1 MSLSMALNVAK
12 SSLQTSGVQ
21 TATTSRNIAG
31 GAETSYSRKSATVI
45 TGTGGMVQVVS
56 IQRATDAALYKT
68 MLKATAAS
76 AKQDALLD
84 GLTKLSQTIGDPELN
99 QSPAAKLGDLNNK
112 LQQYAANPSN
122 TILAQAVQSSATS
135 LVSTLNQA
143 TTTVQST
150 RALADSDMGA
160 SVQRIN
166 DLLAK
171 IDTLNTTIVH
181 GTVTGADVTD
191 SMDSRDGLIS
201 QLSEEIGISVVGRD
215 NNDVAIYT
223 DGGVALFETHPREV
237 SFQATNVF
245 NASTVGNAVYVDG
258 VAVVGGAS
266 SMPSTSGRL
275 AGLATLRDE
284 ACVTYQSQLDEVAR
298 GLIEAFAESDPSGT
312 GPDVPG
318 LFTWPTGTIPASAT
332 IETGLAGVITVNP
345 AIDPTAGGN
354 LDHIRDGITYNY
366 NTGNV
371 AGFAERLNTL
381 VTNLGQ
387 ARVFDPDSG
396 ADPTNTLADYATS
409 SASWLEF
416 NRQQVDT
423 SSTYQSTMLQR
434 ASEALSNTTGVNLD
448 DELSKQLEIE
458 RTYSASAKL
467 ITAVDQML
475 QDLLNAV

>member
-1 MSLSMALNVAK
+1 MSLSMALNVAN

-31 GAETSYSRKSATVI
+31 GADASYSRKSAVVV
-45 TGTGGMVQVVS
+45 TGIGGTVQVVS

-68 MLKATAAS
+68 MLKSTSAA
-76 AKQDALLD
+76 AGQEALLE
-84 GLTKLSQTIGDPELN
+84 GLTKMSQTIGDPELD

-122 TILAQAVQSSATS
+122 TILAQAVLSSATS
-135 LVSTLNQA
+135 LANNLNEA
-143 TTTVQST
+143 TTTVQAT
-150 RALADSDMGA
+150 RALADADMGA

-166 DLLAK
+166 ELLAK
-171 IDTLNTTIVH
+171 IDGLNTAIVH
-181 GTVTGADVTD
+181 GSVTGADVTD
-191 SMDSRDGLIS
+191 SLDSRDNLMS
-201 QLSEEIGISVVGRD
+201 QLSEEIGISVVSRE

-223 DGGVALFETHPREV
+223 DGGVTLFETHPREV

-258 VAVVGGAS
+258 VAVVGGTS
-266 SMPSTSGRL
+266 SMLSSSGRL
-275 AGLATLRDE
+275 AGLATLRDDVG
-284 ACVTYQSQLDEVAR
+284 VTYQSQLDEIAR
-298 GLIEAFAESDPSGT
+298 GLIEAFAESDPTGS

-318 LFTWPTGTIPASAT
+318 LFTWPSGTIPTTAT
-332 IETGLAGVITVNP
+332 IQSGLAGVIAVNS
-345 AIDPTAGGN
+345 AIDPTTGGN
-354 LDHIRDGITYNY
+354 LDLIRDGITYDY
-366 NTGNV
+366 NTANE

-381 VTNLGQ
+381 VTEL
-387 ARVFDPDSG
+387 AEPRVFDPDSG

-423 SSTYQSTMLQR
+423 TATYQSTMLQR

-448 DELSKQLEIE
+448 DELAKQLEIE
-458 RTYSASAKL
+458 RTYAASAKL
-467 ITAVDQML
+467 ISAVDQML

>member
-1 MSLSMALNVAK
+1 MSLSMALNVAN

-21 TATTSRNIAG
+21 TATTSRNIAAG
-31 GAETSYSRKSATVI
+31 REASYSRKSTTVI
-45 TGTGGMVQVVS
+45 TGVGGTVQVVS

-68 MLKATAAS
+68 MLKATSAA
-76 AKQDALLD
+76 ATQDALLD
-84 GLTKLSQTIGDPELN
+84 GLTKMSQTIGDPELD
-99 QSPAAKLGDLNNK
+99 QSPAARLGDLNNK

-122 TILAQAVQSSATS
+122 TILAQAVQSSATT
-135 LVSTLNQA
+135 LANTLNQA
-143 TTTVQST
+143 TTTVQAT
-150 RALADSDMGA
+150 RALADADMA
-160 SVQRIN
+160 SSVQRIN

-171 IDTLNTTIVH
+171 IDTLNTSIVH

-191 SMDSRDGLIS
+191 NLDSRDNLIS
-201 QLSEEIGISVVGRD
+201 QLSEEIGISVVARD

-237 SFQATNVF
+237 TFQATNVF

-258 VAVVGGAS
+258 VAVVGGPS
-266 SMPSTSGRL
+266 SMPSTTGRL
-275 AGLATLRDE
+275 AGLATLRDDVG
-284 ACVTYQSQLDEVAR
+284 VTYQSQLDEIAR
-298 GLIEAFAESDPSGT
+298 GLIEAFAESDPASV

-318 LFTWPTGTIPASAT
+318 LFTWPAGTIPASAT
-332 IETGLAGVITVNP
+332 IETGLAGLVMVNP
-345 AIDPTAGGN
+345 AIDPTTGGN
-354 LDHIRDGITYNY
+354 LDLIRDGITYDY
-366 NTGNV
+366 NTTDE
-371 AGFAERLNTL
+371 AGFTERLNTM
-381 VTNLGQ
+381 VTEFGE

-396 ADPTNTLADYATS
+396 ADPTNTLSDYAAS

-423 SSTYQSTMLQR
+423 SATYQSTMLQR

-458 RTYSASAKL
+458 RTFAASAKL
-467 ITAVDQML
+467 IAAVDQML

>member
-31 GAETSYSRKSATVI
+31 GAEASYSRKSATVI
-45 TGTGGMVQVVS
+45 TGVGGTVQVVS
-56 IQRATDAALYKT
+56 IERATNTALYKT
-68 MLKATAAS
+68 MLKATSAS

-84 GLTKLSQTIGDPELN
+84 GLTKMSQTIDDPELN

-122 TILAQAVQSSATS
+122 TILAQAVQSSATA
-135 LVSTLNQA
+135 LVTTLNEA
-143 TTTVQST
+143 TTTVQAT
-150 RALADSDMGA
+150 RALADADMA
-160 SVQRIN
+160 TSVQRIN

-171 IDTLNTTIVH
+171 IDTLNTSIVH

-191 SMDSRDGLIS
+191 SLDSRDNLIS
-201 QLSEEIGISVVGRD
+201 QLSEEIGISVVARD

-223 DGGVALFETHPREV
+223 DGGVTLFETHPREV
-237 SFQATNVF
+237 SFQATNIF
-245 NASTVGNAVYVDG
+245 NAATVGNAVYVDG

-284 ACVTYQSQLDEVAR
+284 AGVTYQSQLDEIAR

-318 LFTWPTGTIPASAT
+318 LFTWPAGTIPATAT
-332 IETGLAGVITVNP
+332 IETGLAGLIAVNP
-345 AIDPTAGGN
+345 AIDPMAGGN
-354 LDHIRDGITYNY
+354 LDLIRDGITYDY
-366 NTGNV
+366 NTTNE
-371 AGFAERLNTL
+371 AGFAERLNAL
-381 VTNLGQ
+381 VTELGE
-387 ARVFDPDSG
+387 ARVFDAASG

-416 NRQQVDT
+416 NRQQVDI
-423 SSTYQSTMLQR
+423 SATYQSTMLQR

-458 RTYSASAKL
+458 RTYAASAKL
-467 ITAVDQML
+467 ISAVDEML